1 MTSLS
6 KDKMLGDK
14 MLGDGREASAAG
26 TTYTTTLQTPTEHV
40 EKSILA
46 SED

>member
-6 KDKMLGDK
+6 KNKMLGDR
-14 MLGDGREASAAG
+14 REASAVEI
-26 TTYTTTLQTPTEHV
+26 TYTTTLQTPTEHV